1 MLMAHPTVLRNLVAR
16 YESLSSHTAPAV
28 DTDGKGAAGRMTVE
42 ADPEIHRQLAD
53 VSYTLCVSTGTREI
67 GSALAAAREHIASA
81 A

>member
-16 YESLSSHTAPAV
+16 YESLTAHPV
-28 DTDGKGAAGRMTVE
+28 DTDGKGAAGRTTDE
-42 ADPEIHRQLAD
+42 SDPEIGRQLAD
-53 VSYTLCVSTGTREI
+53 VAYTLCVSTGTREI

>member
-1 MLMAHPTVLRNLVAR
+1 MLMAHPTVLRNLVER
-16 YESLSSHTAPAV
+16 YESLTAHAV
-28 DTDGKGAAGRMTVE
+28 EADRKGAVSRAAE
-42 ADPEIHRQLAD
+42 AADPEIGQQLAD